1 MVHNKATKVKKAFN
15 LAFLALCRAP
25 GNIWLLPLECAHN
38 PPLVTLLKA
47 SITLIS
53 PGLLHCGTRVQFLF
67 TLKTE
72 LCLNLRS
79 RSIGNGTHVG
89 RRSGYVRV
97 FAPLFPP
104 ISWPIS
110 PPPPS
115 WIYSECPCM
124 WTNPWDRVYCV
135 ASLLM
140 NASQYALWFVIR
152 TGRSDTVAINIKI
165 RWFKHTFILN

>member
-110 PPPPS
+110 P
-115 WIYSECPCM
+115 
-124 WTNPWDRVYCV
+124 
-135 ASLLM
+135 SLLDLLRVCLHVDKPM
-140 NASQYALWFVIR
+140 GQSVLCCKPLNERLAIY
-152 TGRSDTVAINIKI
+152 TVVWHQDRKK
-165 RWFKHTFILN
+165 WYCSY